1 MPFGLYDWN
10 VLYQDLRNAPPSL
23 ECECG
28 TAVNSTLKSPN
39 STLTISPHT
48 NILTLRPTTYASDY
62 VCSLENSSVQFTL
75 SNLAHSAWQPSANC
89 ALPLCITY
97 SNNNNNSSTCRTSL
111 TPCYD
116 YRTATNMSYCA
127 PGSLCS
133 MLEQCD
139 NVTGGCASNSY
150 VCVVNSCCTP
160 YNVCLPLSWTSL
172 CSSVNDTTST
182 VVSSTTTASTT
193 SSTTPAPA
201 VLAAT
206 TTTTTS
212 TTTTTTTTT
221 TTSTTTT
228 TTTTS
233 TSTSTTTETTTTT
246 TTTTSTSTSSTST
259 ATTTTTTTTRTT
271 TTATTSPPCT
281 KTPNVAGAIFSFS
294 TASIPLTYTRYSYGF
309 TASDSSSTVTFILT
323 GDSGPGQHY
332 WLIDDVSVNDT
343 RNNTDLL
350 TNGDFDDGTFNGW
363 TQFCATDANCGNG
376 LYGQLTT
383 SPCRSAPKCY
393 MDKCN
398 NGRYYDYLL
407 QSFQTVTGNYYI
419 LSFYIRAFANG
430 GSHLAYVMLS

>member
-201 VLAAT
+201 VLGWITTGSLNHERFVHAAST
-206 TTTTTS
+206 LTNGSVLVTGGRDQSGLFVSDAEFYDLSTQVWTLTGRINVGRASHTS
-212 TTTTTTTTT
+212 TLLANGKVLIAGGFDF
-221 TTSTTTT
+221 SGALN
-228 TTTTS
+228 S
-233 TSTSTTTETTTTT
+233 AELYDP
-246 TTTTSTSTSSTST
+246 
-259 ATTTTTTTTRTT
+259 
-271 TTATTSPPCT
+271 SPGT
-281 KTPNVAGAIFSFS
+281 WTFTNSLNVGRLGH
-294 TASIPLTYTRYSYGF
+294 TASILANGQVLVSGGYNGTSVFNTAELYDPSSGTWTLTNNLNVGRWGH
-309 TASDSSSTVTFILT
+309 TASILANGKVLVSGGYNGSSAITNAEVYDPSMGSWTTT
-323 GDSGPGQHY
+323 GSLYVRRWGHT
-332 WLIDDVSVNDT
+332 SS
-343 RNNTDLL
+343 LL
-350 TNGDFDDGTFNGW
+350 TNGKVLVAAGYDNVAGIN
-363 TQFCATDANCGNG
+363 DAE
-376 LYGQLTT
+376 LY
-383 SPCRSAPKCY
+383 
-393 MDKCN
+393 
-398 NGRYYDYLL
+398 
-407 QSFQTVTGNYYI
+407 
-419 LSFYIRAFANG
+419 
-430 GSHLAYVMLS
+430 

>member
-201 VLAAT
+201 VLGIKTRQQQRQLHQRQQQQQQQQQRQPQQLLQQQAHQHQQQPKLQQQQQQQLPLRLRRP
-206 TTTTTS
+206 S
-212 TTTTTTTTT
+212 LRLQQLQLQLEVRKNF
-221 TTSTTTT
+221 SLWQNR
-228 TTTTS
+228 
-233 TSTSTTTETTTTT
+233 TET
-246 TTTTSTSTSSTST
+246 
-259 ATTTTTTTTRTT
+259 
-271 TTATTSPPCT
+271 
-281 KTPNVAGAIFSFS
+281 
-294 TASIPLTYTRYSYGF
+294 L
-309 TASDSSSTVTFILT
+309 
-323 GDSGPGQHY
+323 
-332 WLIDDVSVNDT
+332 
-343 RNNTDLL
+343 
-350 TNGDFDDGTFNGW
+350 
-363 TQFCATDANCGNG
+363 
-376 LYGQLTT
+376 
-383 SPCRSAPKCY
+383 
-393 MDKCN
+393 
-398 NGRYYDYLL
+398 DYN
-407 QSFQTVTGNYYI
+407 S
-419 LSFYIRAFANG
+419 
-430 GSHLAYVMLS
+430 